1 MASAA
6 VNRRAILLMLGAM
19 GLFVIND
26 ALVKLARETYPLGQ
40 VLMLRGGFA
49 IVIALALVFI
59 LRDGPHLR
67 LAFRPYVLLR
77 GFVEAAVAL
86 LFVWALG
93 LMPIGNLTAIMQASP
108 ILIVVLAVLFRIEAI
123 GWRRMVAIA
132 VGFFGVLLIVRP
144 SADGF
149 DQVSLVALAAAVLV
163 AARDLLTRRIGSDAP
178 SSIVSLTSTAAV
190 AACAIVLMPFERWAP
205 MWRIET
211 VYLMGAALLV
221 TSGSLLVIAA
231 YRQGDVGVVSGY
243 RYSIA
248 VFAVAVGYLV
258 WGDIPDLITTLGIA
272 TIIASGL
279 YTMHRQRV
287 RPNSQLRISSVD
299 RT

>member
-1 MASAA
+1 MASEA

-67 LAFRPYVLLR
+67 RALRPYVLLR
-77 GFVEAAVAL
+77 GLVEAVIGL

-108 ILIVVLAVLFRIEAI
+108 ILIVVLAVLFRIETI
-123 GWRRMVAIA
+123 GWRRMVAIG
-132 VGFFGVLLIVRP
+132 VGFLGVLLIVRP

-149 DQVSLVALAAAVLV
+149 DHVSLVALAAAVLV
-163 AARDLLTRRIGSDAP
+163 AARDLLTRKIGSDAP
-178 SSIVSLTSTAAV
+178 PSVVSLTSTAAV
-190 AACAIVLMPFERWAP
+190 AACAVMLMPFERWAP
-205 MWRIET
+205 MGRIET
-211 VYLMGAALLV
+211 VYLMGSALLV
-221 TSGSLLVIAA
+221 SLGSLLVIAA

-248 VFAVAVGYLV
+248 VFAVLIGYLV
-258 WGDIPDLITTLGIA
+258 WGDIPDLLTTLGIA
-272 TIIASGL
+272 TIIGSGL

-287 RPNSQLRISSVD
+287 RPDSRLRLSSS
-299 RT
+299 RRS

>member
-40 VLMLRGGFA
+40 VLMLRGSFA
-49 IVIALALVFI
+49 IAIALALVFI
-59 LRDGPHLR
+59 LHDGPHLR

-132 VGFFGVLLIVRP
+132 VGFCGVLLIVRP
-144 SADGF
+144 STSGF
-149 DQVSLVALAAAVLV
+149 DHVSLIALAAAVLV
-163 AARDLLTRRIGSDAP
+163 AARDLLTRKIGSNAP
-178 SSIVSLTSTAAV
+178 SSVVSLTSTAAV
-190 AACAIVLMPFERWAP
+190 AACAIVLMPFERWEP
-205 MWRIET
+205 MWRVET

-221 TSGSLLVIAA
+221 TLGSLLVIAA

-258 WGDIPDLITTLGIA
+258 WGDIPDLLTTLGIV
-272 TIIASGL
+272 TIIGSGL

-287 RPNSQLRISSVD
+287 RPDSRLRLSSGGQS
-299 RT
+299 

>member
-1 MASAA
+1 MASEA

-59 LRDGPHLR
+59 LRDGPQLR
-67 LAFRPYVLLR
+67 RALRPYVLLR
-77 GFVEAAVAL
+77 GLVEAVIGL

-108 ILIVVLAVLFRIEAI
+108 ILIVVLAVLFRIETI
-123 GWRRMVAIA
+123 GWRRMVAIG
-132 VGFFGVLLIVRP
+132 VGFLGVLLIVRP

-149 DQVSLVALAAAVLV
+149 DHVSLVALAAAVLV
-163 AARDLLTRRIGSDAP
+163 AARDLLTRKIGSDAP
-178 SSIVSLTSTAAV
+178 PSVVSLTSTAAV
-190 AACAIVLMPFERWAP
+190 AACAVLLMPFERWAP
-205 MWRIET
+205 MGRIET
-211 VYLMGAALLV
+211 VYLMGSALLV
-221 TSGSLLVIAA
+221 SLGSLLVIAA

-248 VFAVAVGYLV
+248 VFAVLIGYLV
-258 WGDIPDLITTLGIA
+258 WGDIPDLLTTLGIA
-272 TIIASGL
+272 TIIGSGL

-287 RPNSQLRISSVD
+287 RPDSQLRLSSG
-299 RT
+299 RQS

>member
-1 MASAA
+1 MASEA

-67 LAFRPYVLLR
+67 RALRPYVLLR
-77 GFVEAAVAL
+77 GLVEAVIGL

-108 ILIVVLAVLFRIEAI
+108 ILIVVLAVLFRIETI
-123 GWRRMVAIA
+123 GWRRMVAIG
-132 VGFFGVLLIVRP
+132 VGFLGVLLIVRP

-149 DQVSLVALAAAVLV
+149 DHVSLVALAAAVLV
-163 AARDLLTRRIGSDAP
+163 AARDLLTRKIGSDAP
-178 SSIVSLTSTAAV
+178 PSVVSLTSTAAV
-190 AACAIVLMPFERWAP
+190 AACAVVLMPFERWAP
-205 MWRIET
+205 MGRIET
-211 VYLMGAALLV
+211 VYLMGSALLV
-221 TSGSLLVIAA
+221 TLGSLLVIAA

-248 VFAVAVGYLV
+248 VFAVLIGYLV
-258 WGDIPDLITTLGIA
+258 WGDIPDLLTTLGIA
-272 TIIASGL
+272 TIIGSGL

-287 RPNSQLRISSVD
+287 RPDSQLRLSSG
-299 RT
+299 RQS